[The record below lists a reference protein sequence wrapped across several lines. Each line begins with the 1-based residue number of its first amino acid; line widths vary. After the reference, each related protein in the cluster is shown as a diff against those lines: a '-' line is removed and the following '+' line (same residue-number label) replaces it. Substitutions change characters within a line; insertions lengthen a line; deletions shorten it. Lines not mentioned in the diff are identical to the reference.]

1 MGRGDLLQGRVF
13 RVEWSV
19 KLVQNA
25 TETLAACEPNHLPWP
40 AMISRDA
47 ILTELLE
54 IESLLEDDL
63 LNDHDRFAL
72 HGAQQALLNILEPD
86 TWPQASQ
93 TFYRIDNRPS
103 EAASL
108 LLH

>member
-1 MGRGDLLQGRVF
+1 
-13 RVEWSV
+13 
-19 KLVQNA
+19 
-25 TETLAACEPNHLPWP
+25 
-40 AMISRDA
+40 MISRDA

-54 IESLLEDDL
+54 IESLLEDDR

-72 HGAQQALLNILEPD
+72 HGAQQALLNMLEPD